1 MSEMTERYAPGVPAW
16 VDLSARDREAAQRF
30 YGELFGWDFEVG
42 PPEAGYYTQCTVR
55 GLPVAGVYQMPSGE
69 DGPPVA
75 WITYLATDDVDA
87 TVARAREAGGQVLM
101 APMDVLEE
109 GRMAVLADHTGA
121 VVGLWQ
127 ARRHIGAR
135 VVNEPVSVCWNELL
149 TRDAARART
158 FYGALFDY
166 ELHDMSTPDF
176 DYTTLRVA
184 GRDVAGV
191 WGAALPPGAPAHW
204 MVYFTVPDAD
214 DTAATVTKLGGQV
227 LRGPTDSPYGR
238 WAAVQDPQGAM
249 FSVLQMPE

>member
-1 MSEMTERYAPGVPAW
+1 MSEVTERYAPGVPAW
-16 VDLSARDREAAQRF
+16 VDLSAQDREAAQRF

-42 PPEAGYYTQCTVR
+42 PPEVGYYTQCTVR
-55 GLPVAGVYQMPSGE
+55 GLPVAGIYQTPSGE

-101 APMDVLEE
+101 GPMDVLEE
-109 GRMAVLADHTGA
+109 GRIALLADPTGA

-135 VVNEPVSVCWNELL
+135 VVNEPVSPCWSELA
-149 TRDAARART
+149 TRDAARARE
-158 FYGALFDY
+158 FYRALFDY
-166 ELHDMSTPDF
+166 ELHDMSGF

-191 WGAALPPGAPAHW
+191 WGATDVLPPDVPAHW
-204 MVYFTVPDAD
+204 AVYFAVPDAD
-214 DTAATVTKLGGQV
+214 EVAATVTKLGGRV
-227 LRGPTDSPYGR
+227 LREPVDSPYGR
-238 WAAVQDPQGAM
+238 FATVQDPQGAV
-249 FSVLQMPE
+249 FGVLRLPE